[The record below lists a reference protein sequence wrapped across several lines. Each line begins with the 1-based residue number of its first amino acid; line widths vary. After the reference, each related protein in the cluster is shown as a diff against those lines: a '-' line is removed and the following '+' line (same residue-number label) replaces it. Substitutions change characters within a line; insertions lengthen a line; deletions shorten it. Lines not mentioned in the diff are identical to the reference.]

1 MHYGDNID
9 KSILDRVE
17 NCIWEYVDKNSSDL
31 PIEQSPSLWRISR
44 MSYGRVDGIN
54 ETDLQSLLALSVEI
68 GCGLKLEKSLPVEL
82 IFHSAYFCRSL
93 ATASSPGIPIALPDR
108 SSCNRRFA
116 SVAQRPWIPI
126 FCCVQTL
133 NKAVSKQCSRFTR
146 KRKSLICNIF
156 YAHVHNERISGMQK
170 SGAVL
175 ITTWPITGIT
185 GGL

>member
-1 MHYGDNID
+1 
-9 KSILDRVE
+9 
-17 NCIWEYVDKNSSDL
+17 
-31 PIEQSPSLWRISR
+31 
-44 MSYGRVDGIN
+44 MSYGRADGIN
-54 ETDLQSLLALSVEI
+54 ETDLQPFLAISVEI
-68 GCGLKLEKSLPVEL
+68 GCGLKLKKSLGVKL
-82 IFHSAYFCRSL
+82 IFLSAYFCRSL

-156 YAHVHNERISGMQK
+156 YAHVHNERIPMNSADGKGRIFLLPTTQAQRPGPRGRSIATAARWPGSLQRMVGDIFTIVAK
-170 SGAVL
+170 SNQFH
-175 ITTWPITGIT
+175 
-185 GGL
+185 